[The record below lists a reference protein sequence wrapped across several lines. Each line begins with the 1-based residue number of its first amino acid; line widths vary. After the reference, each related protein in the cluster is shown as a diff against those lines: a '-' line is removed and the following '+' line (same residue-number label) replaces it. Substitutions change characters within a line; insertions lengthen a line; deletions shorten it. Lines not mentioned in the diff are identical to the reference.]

1 MDSAEISQQSNNF
14 ERSKNREGKIDHHS
28 LAIAT
33 ITFYPGWYPG
43 DATQTGDLTSK
54 VRGDI
59 GLQILKEAKEKGYQ
73 VVVVDGGSSDAFK
86 AELASIGI
94 TPQLQLEKGYSA
106 ARQQSY
112 REASNLDGVRV
123 ILSTEAEKLS
133 AIHDCL
139 TDKVIQPVLK
149 GETDIIIF
157 KRDGEAFSTYPKDQ
171 AEYEQKANKLWND
184 IMRKHN
190 LLPPSAEDLDVWFGP
205 RLIRN
210 DPHIISLFLNKY
222 EFEKR
227 GKLDQIVDPF
237 VYANA
242 LFFPITIAL
251 RDGLRV
257 SSAVVP
263 YRHPSSQTQ
272 MENESI
278 EFRRI
283 RDIQYKNIIVAT
295 MHLVRLLENNPKSKL
310 TKI

>member
-1 MDSAEISQQSNNF
+1 MD
-14 ERSKNREGKIDHHS
+14 KNSELGINPEVKIDPHA

-33 ITFYPGWYPG
+33 ITSFPGWYPG
-43 DATQTGDLTSK
+43 KIAQAGDLFSK

-59 GLQILKEAKEKGYQ
+59 SLQTLREAKEKEYR
-73 VVVVDGGSSDAFK
+73 VIVVDGGSSDEFK
-86 AELASIGI
+86 AELARIGI
-94 TPQLQLEKGYSA
+94 TPQSQLEKGYSA

-112 REASNLDGVRV
+112 REASKLDGVKV

-133 AIHDCL
+133 VIHDCP
-139 TDKVIQPVLK
+139 TDEAIQPVLK

-157 KRDGEAFSTYPKDQ
+157 KRDREAFSTYPKDQ
-171 AEYEQKANKLWND
+171 AEYEQRANKLWND
-184 IMRKHN
+184 IMRMHN

-210 DPHIISLFLNKY
+210 DPYIVGLFLDKY
-222 EFEKR
+222 QFEKR
-227 GKLDQIVDPF
+227 GSKLDEIVDPF

-263 YRHPSSQTQ
+263 YRHPSTQTQ
-272 MENESI
+272 MENEDMK
-278 EFRRI
+278 FRRK

-295 MHLVRLLENNPKSKL
+295 MHLIRMLENNLKGRL